1 MDVRYHEVSKLSR
14 RLFSPFLF
22 LLLDRIA
29 SMAFRSGSPVE
40 LQKQQVFVARLSRSL
55 VLRQSIGLVPALHLF
70 SDELATCLSAAGVR
84 DEPAG
89 RAALHVRLA
98 AGVLLAQGARL
109 PLPW

>member
-1 MDVRYHEVSKLSR
+1 
-14 RLFSPFLF
+14 
-22 LLLDRIA
+22 
-29 SMAFRSGSPVE
+29 MAFRSGSPVE

-109 PLPW
+109 PLPWYRST